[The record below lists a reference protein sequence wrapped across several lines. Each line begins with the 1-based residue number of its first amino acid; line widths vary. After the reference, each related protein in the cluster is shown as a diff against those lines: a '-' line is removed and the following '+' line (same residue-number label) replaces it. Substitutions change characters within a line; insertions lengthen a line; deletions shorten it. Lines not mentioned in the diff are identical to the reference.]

1 MMDKDM
7 DSNPLDY
14 VVFLVGLGKLIA
26 NYPPRADSQA
36 RADALLALWWEILS
50 GKEWLTV
57 DVFDRAVTWTAE
69 HVTDYLP
76 SVGKFLEVC
85 QMLRPKEVPKVLT
98 DEQPYNPPPP
108 HIRAALERFRSRGM
122 ASEGDCGA

>member
-1 MMDKDM
+1 M
-7 DSNPLDY
+7 
-14 VVFLVGLGKLIA
+14 GLGKLIA

-76 SVGKFLEVC
+76 PVGKFLEVC
-85 QMLRPKEVPKVLT
+85 QMYRPRETPKALLDDGV
-98 DEQPYNPPPP
+98 QRGPPPP
-108 HIRAALERFRSRGM
+108 HIRKALEKFRKRGWVPK
-122 ASEGDCGA
+122 EDCGG